1 MDYGEFSTIKNEI
14 GGAELRNSLKKQW
27 LHDNM
32 SIGKDAKKSR
42 RINNVNHRM
51 TKEEK
56 YQQMLQRIGGF
67 RLLDDDFM
75 TKCFEENIEA
85 TELVLRIVL
94 NKPDI
99 KVIKVQTQYS
109 MKNIKGRSLR
119 LDIYATDSEGKKYNI
134 EIQRVDKG
142 AGAKRARYNS
152 SLIDSDILP
161 AGFEV
166 ENLAETYVIFITE
179 NDVIGKNK
187 PIYHIDRY
195 IRETEEYFNDGSHII
210 YVNASCQDDSE
221 LGKLMHD
228 FSVTEP
234 ENMNFKV
241 LADATG
247 YYKKDKEG
255 IQAMC
260 KAMEDMITDFVI
272 DDRKEA
278 AVRMLES
285 GKLTNEE
292 IARFSDLPLQV
303 IEELAN
309 SLQTT

>member
-1 MDYGEFSTIKNEI
+1 
-14 GGAELRNSLKKQW
+14 
-27 LHDNM
+27 M
-32 SIGKDAKKSR
+32 S
-42 RINNVNHRM
+42 NVI
-51 TKEEK
+51 TKEQKHEE
-56 YQQMLQRIGGF
+56 MLQRIRGF

-94 NKPDI
+94 DKPDI
-99 KVIKVQTQYS
+99 KVEKIQTQYS

-119 LDIYATDSEGKKYNI
+119 LDIYATDSKGRKFNI
-134 EIQRVDKG
+134 EIQRADRG

-152 SLIDSDILP
+152 SLIDSNILP

-166 ENLAETYVIFITE
+166 ENLAETFVIFITE
-179 NDVIGKNK
+179 NDVIGRNK

-195 IRETEEYFNDGSHII
+195 IKEAEEYFNDGSHII
-210 YVNASCQDDSE
+210 YVNAAYKADTE

-234 ENMNFKV
+234 DDMNFKV
-241 LADATG
+241 LANAAN

-260 KAMEDMITDFVI
+260 KAMEDMITNE
-272 DDRKEA
+272 KKSA
-278 AVRMLES
+278 AIRMLEK
-285 GKLTNEE
+285 GKLTKEE
-292 IARFSDLPLQV
+292 IAEYLDLSLSIV
-303 IEELAN
+303 EELAEE
-309 SLQTT
+309 LQPA

>member
-1 MDYGEFSTIKNEI
+1 
-14 GGAELRNSLKKQW
+14 
-27 LHDNM
+27 
-32 SIGKDAKKSR
+32 
-42 RINNVNHRM
+42 
-51 TKEEK
+51 
-56 YQQMLQRIGGF
+56 MLQRIRGF

-94 NKPDI
+94 DKPDI
-99 KVIKVQTQYS
+99 KVEKIQTQYS

-119 LDIYATDSEGKKYNI
+119 LDIYATDSKGRKFNI
-134 EIQRVDKG
+134 EIQRADRG

-152 SLIDSDILP
+152 SLIDSNILP

-166 ENLAETYVIFITE
+166 ENLAETFVIFITE
-179 NDVIGKNK
+179 NDVIGRNK

-195 IRETEEYFNDGSHII
+195 IKEAEEYFNDGSHII
-210 YVNASCQDDSE
+210 YVNAAYKADTE

-234 ENMNFKV
+234 DDMNFKV
-241 LADATG
+241 LANAAN

-260 KAMEDMITDFVI
+260 KAMEDMII
-272 DDRKEA
+272 NEKKSA
-278 AVRMLES
+278 AIRMLEK
-285 GKLTNEE
+285 GKLTREE
-292 IARFSDLPLQV
+292 IAEYLDLSLSIV
-303 IEELAN
+303 EELAEE
-309 SLQTT
+309 LQPA